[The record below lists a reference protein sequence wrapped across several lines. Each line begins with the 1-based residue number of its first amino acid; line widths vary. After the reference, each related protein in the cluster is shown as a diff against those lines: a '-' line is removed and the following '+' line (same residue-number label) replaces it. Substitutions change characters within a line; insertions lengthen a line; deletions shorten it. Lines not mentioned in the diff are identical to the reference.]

1 MLCTV
6 LCLSILFT
14 ALSVTAASEE
24 ALSADQLDQSA
35 LSAMLTLS
43 DLPEALLSPI
53 QEQLEAQADTQA
65 VALDSADAESLTS
78 LTTINADGSY
88 TLFDYGYPVKFREN
102 GQVKFIDH
110 SLQKAS
116 FWKTLTNGVAYE
128 NTENSIKTYFPKKLP
143 TAYGWKWKPTP
154 SAFFRS

>member
-24 ALSADQLDQSA
+24 AALSADQLDQSA
-35 LSAMLTLS
+35 SSAMLTLS

-143 TAYGWKWKPTP
+143 TAYGWKWKPP